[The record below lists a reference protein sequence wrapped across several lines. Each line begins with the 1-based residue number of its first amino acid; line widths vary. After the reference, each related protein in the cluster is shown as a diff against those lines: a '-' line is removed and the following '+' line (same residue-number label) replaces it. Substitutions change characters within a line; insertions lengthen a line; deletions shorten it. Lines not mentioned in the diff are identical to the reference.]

1 MASLNTLKTKFGFLI
16 SGLIAVVLVIFALN
30 IDSNTFVDQPT
41 DEEING
47 PTVLTIA
54 GEEIKHSEY
63 GRLRELYSSLQ
74 VLNPYTGRVADMGHD
89 QGASRAVSTLIYD
102 KFLAPAFEAIGV
114 YTTEAE
120 VENFATQNFRDIR
133 AQYASMGVAPEQI
146 DAILNIIWSSE
157 VYFIGQELANEKF
170 ANVMA
175 AGHYLNK
182 LEVAEALRNDKLT
195 FDGVYVE
202 IPYSTINDAD
212 VVVSD
217 EEIAAYYEANR
228 KDNAKYDSRNIRYV
242 RFERQPSAED
252 KAAIEAEVMALDAK
266 VKELGADVDGIKT
279 AVRVAGG
286 KVQSYYT
293 AYDALQKEVAD
304 AFKAGKAYGPEL
316 KSNVWTARY
325 LLADINAPESFDIEA
340 AVYENVADA
349 QKALEELNANGGD
362 FKKLE
367 TAQDVQTQTIQFAQ
381 MPVSEAKHFL
391 GHKAGDVFMFNN
403 NGVNVVAKVNAVGA
417 AKRYVL
423 TANLDRELTPSDD
436 TNRAVL
442 AEVDAF
448 VANMGNTLDTFNAA
462 AQEAK
467 KPALAASVSRN
478 DVLSGMPATVQ
489 GIANS
494 SNIANWALGAQV
506 GDTKQFVLDGV
517 TYVVFVAS
525 IDTEKYEAR
534 NDMAIRRK
542 LVADKKYEMIAA
554 QANSLDEAK
563 AMQGAKAENFT
574 GVKFADYAP
583 DAHLVGAIAATTET
597 GKVAKVQGDRAAYIF
612 VVNKINGEVDAASY
626 ATERIP
632 LTEKAAPQYQRGIYM
647 SLLQKANVKDHRTD
661 MTF

>member
-202 IPYSTINDAD
+202 IPYSAINDAD

-228 KDNAKYDSRNIRYV
+228 KENAKYDSRNIRYV

-266 VKELGADVDGIKT
+266 VKELKANGGDIKA
-279 AVRVAGG
+279 AVRAAGG
-286 KVQSYYT
+286 KIQSNYVV
-293 AYDALQKEVAD
+293 YDDKV
-304 AFKAGKAYGPEL
+304 KAHGPEL
-316 KSNVWTARY
+316 KSNTWTACY
-325 LLADINAPESFDIEA
+325 ILSEVTAPESFDVELA
-340 AVYENVADA
+340 YYEKIADA
-349 QKALEELNANGGD
+349 EKAVEELKANGGD

-367 TAQDVQTQTIQFAQ
+367 SAKDVQSTTINFTQLSVGETKDF
-381 MPVSEAKHFL
+381 V
-391 GHKAGDVFMFNN
+391 GRKAGD
-403 NGVNVVAKVNAVGA
+403 
-417 AKRYVL
+417 
-423 TANLDRELTPSDD
+423 
-436 TNRAVL
+436 
-442 AEVDAF
+442 
-448 VANMGNTLDTFNAA
+448 
-462 AQEAK
+462 
-467 KPALAASVSRN
+467 
-478 DVLSGMPATVQ
+478 
-489 GIANS
+489 
-494 SNIANWALGAQV
+494 
-506 GDTKQFVLDGV
+506 
-517 TYVVFVAS
+517 
-525 IDTEKYEAR
+525 
-534 NDMAIRRK
+534 
-542 LVADKKYEMIAA
+542 
-554 QANSLDEAK
+554 
-563 AMQGAKAENFT
+563 
-574 GVKFADYAP
+574 
-583 DAHLVGAIAATTET
+583 
-597 GKVAKVQGDRAAYIF
+597 IF
-612 VVNKINGEVDAASY
+612 VVDLVEDADAVLDAVGCEVSFVEDGGGLAA
-626 ATERIP
+626 
-632 LTEKAAPQYQRGIYM
+632 RG
-647 SLLQKANVKDHRTD
+647 SPADTDHTR
-661 MTF
+661 FG